1 MFSVIIPVFNKRPH
15 IERAINSVLNQT
27 YQEFE
32 LILVDDGSTDG
43 SREFVSTLQDE
54 DKIKV
59 FFRDKPGPGGYA
71 ARNFG
76 IKQSKYGWIAFL
88 DADDEWDLER
98 LQQMKDLSEQFPE
111 ASFLTSAWNE
121 YFSQKEIVPDYY
133 YLAHKDEPSHYFDLK
148 TFLYD
153 KQMVCTTVAI
163 IRKEVLLAVQGFDET
178 WKRGADLDLWLRVL
192 LQGVRGA
199 WLNQINATYFRDSVN
214 MVTENVEYVISP
226 VMPTI
231 QKFLKEN
238 GDFHQKTDLEKYSNK
253 LTYIT
258 VKRLLITKKPFR
270 KTGFHYFFFS
280 PLNLNKI
287 YLGFLALVFFPT
299 GVSKFFI
306 GKRIL

>member
-43 SREFVSTLQDE
+43 SREFISTFQGRDN
-54 DKIKV
+54 IKV
-59 FFRDKPGPGGYA
+59 FYRDKPGPGGYA
-71 ARNFG
+71 ARNFA
-76 IKQSKYGWIAFL
+76 IQQAVFDWIAFL
-88 DADDEWDLER
+88 DADDEWDLKR
-98 LQQMKDLSEQFPE
+98 LQQMKALSEAFPE
-111 ASFLTSAWNE
+111 ASFLTSSWNE
-121 YFSQKEIVPDYY
+121 YFSEKEIVPDYY
-133 YLAHKDEPSHYFDLK
+133 YSAHSDEPSHYFDLK

-153 KQMVCTTVAI
+153 KQMVCTTVAVI
-163 IRKEVLLAVQGFDET
+163 KKELLLAVGGFDET
-178 WKRGADLDLWLRVL
+178 WKRGADLDLWLRIL
-192 LQGVRGA
+192 IQGVKGA

-231 QKFLKEN
+231 QKFLKEHP
-238 GDFHQKTDLEKYSNK
+238 DFPQKVDLEKYSNK

-270 KTGFHYFFFS
+270 KTGFQYFYFNPS
-280 PLNLNKI
+280 NLNKI
-287 YLGFLALVFFPT
+287 YLGFMALVFFPT
-299 GVSKFFI
+299 RLSKFFI